1 MHRKV
6 IWGFIVIVFVA
17 GVAYLGLSTSKT
29 LATTD
34 AGKITQE
41 EYYDKVK
48 SSSAGKQVFAQMVID
63 KVLEKHYGSQVSKS
77 DVTNAYTTAKA
88 QYGDSFATM
97 LTQSGLTDTQYK
109 ESLREK
115 LVMNAAVKANY
126 KISKDKLNDAYNNYV
141 PETTISLIT
150 AKDQDTAQQAIDAL
164 NNGTSWDDVYKQY
177 SSKNTQ
183 VNKSGQLPAFDS
195 TNTTVDSEIRKAA
208 FNQDA
213 GSYSSSPVKPSSG
226 SNYYVVRTDKMASK
240 PAESKVEQK
249 LKDRLTSDFLSDS
262 NNATEIQKIVGKIL
276 RKDDVSIKDSDLKN
290 SLSGYLTAGV

>member
-1 MHRKV
+1 MHRKI
-6 IWGFIVIVFVA
+6 IWGFIALVFF
-17 GVAYLGLSTSKT
+17 GGIAYLGFATTKT

-41 EYYDKVK
+41 EYIDKVK

-63 KVLEKHYGSQVSKS
+63 KVLEKQYGKQVSKA
-77 DVTNAYTTAKA
+77 DVDNAFTTSKA

-97 LTQSGLTDTQYK
+97 LSQSGMNEQQYR

-126 KISKDKLNDAYNNYV
+126 TVSKDKLNDAYNNYV
-141 PETTISLIT
+141 PDTTISLIT

-177 SSKNTQ
+177 SSKNSQAT
-183 VNKSGQLPAFDS
+183 KSGQLPAFDS

-213 GSYSSSPVKPSSG
+213 GSYSSSPVKASSG
-226 SNYYVVRTDKMASK
+226 SNYYVVRTDKMIDK

-249 LKDRLTSDFLSDS
+249 LKDKLTNDFINDS
-262 NNATEIQKIVGKIL
+262 NNTSDIQKIIGKIL
-276 RKDDVSIKDSDLKN
+276 RKADVNIKDSDLKTA
-290 SLSGYLTAGV
+290 LSAYLTAGV